1 MRSVCLDCGSLKAAT
16 ADTIDQL
23 ARLELATRRCGYEL
37 ELANAD
43 PSLLELIAFVGLA
56 DVLGVESGRESE
68 QREDPGGI
76 EEEGELGDPSAG

>member
-1 MRSVCLDCGSLKAAT
+1 MRSVCLDCGSLTAPT

-43 PSLLELIAFVGLA
+43 PRLLELISFVGLS
-56 DVLGVESGRESE
+56 DVLGVESRRESE

-76 EEEGELGDPSAG
+76 EEESELGDPSVG